1 MSNSHLY
8 NIVKLYNHIYLSF
21 AELAYNM
28 NVIEKCDVYGFGLL
42 TPEIIKGN
50 HPRDFLSSF
59 PSSSS
64 NVNLALTD
72 LLDPRLATPSHDGQD
87 KLISIMEVAFSC
99 LDSNPE
105 SRPTMEVVCQRLT
118 CTRPSKYVACDL
130 SLPRKALT

>member
-1 MSNSHLY
+1 
-8 NIVKLYNHIYLSF
+8 
-21 AELAYNM
+21 M

-72 LLDPRLATPSHDGQD
+72 LLDPRLATPSHDGQN
-87 KLISIMEVAFSC
+87 KLISVMEVAFSC
-99 LDSNPE
+99 LGSNPE
-105 SRPTMEVVCQRLT
+105 SRPTMEVVCQQLACSRQ
-118 CTRPSKYVACDL
+118 SKCLFHDV
-130 SLPRKALT
+130 